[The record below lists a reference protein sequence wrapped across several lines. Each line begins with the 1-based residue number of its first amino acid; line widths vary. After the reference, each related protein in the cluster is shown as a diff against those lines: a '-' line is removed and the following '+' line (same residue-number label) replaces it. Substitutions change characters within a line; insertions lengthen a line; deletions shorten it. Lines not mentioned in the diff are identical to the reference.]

1 MTGHAKR
8 RSVPLV
14 LTATIVPNGDLGAHA
29 DWRVRRR
36 EYLSTLDFYRRVGQV
51 YFLENSRYDVLN
63 DPEFVQRD
71 DVVIRKFPSSPHAS
85 FGKGFLEFEL
95 LDEWFQHEKERPSRW
110 IKITGRYRY
119 ANIRGVLEECQK
131 LDAAPMIVDQ
141 YRRTQ
146 RARTGIF
153 CVDSYLYDATLRG
166 MYRECNDATGEWAE
180 RVMYR
185 RLARLPRTQVSLF
198 GVEPGLHGIS
208 GATGQEIWA
217 GQSRQ
222 RLKTIA
228 RSLNRVFDRR
238 YLWFSG

>member
-1 MTGHAKR
+1 MTAHPKQ

-14 LTATIVPNGDLGAHA
+14 LTATIVPNGDLGAHV
-29 DWRVRRR
+29 DWRARRR
-36 EYLSTLDFYRRVGQV
+36 EYLSALDFYRRFGRV
-51 YFLENSRYDVLN
+51 YFLENSSYDVLH
-63 DPEFVQRD
+63 DPDFLQRD
-71 DVVIRKFPSSPHAS
+71 DVVMRKFPSSPHAS

-95 LDEWFQHEKERPSRW
+95 LDQWFQQENDRPTRW

-119 ANIRGVLEECQK
+119 TNIRGVLEECQEH
-131 LDAAPMIVDQ
+131 DAAPVIVDQ
-141 YRRTQ
+141 YRRTR

-153 CVDSYLYDATLRG
+153 CVDSHLYDTTLRG

-185 RLARLPRTQVSLF
+185 RLATLPATQVRLF

-208 GATGQEIWA
+208 GTTGQEIWM

-222 RLKTIA
+222 RLKTMA
-228 RSLNRVFDRR
+228 RTLNRVFDQR